1 MLEHQKIF
9 RIFQLLARLRAP
21 LGCTKADITADFE
34 VSARTVERYLSL
46 LRSIGFNIEFQRGR
60 YRIRSLNE
68 TRMQVEDLITFTLEE
83 AQLIKTALENQ
94 QVKHPLQQSLLSK
107 LYAMAEM
114 PELTETVF
122 DQSVSNNISLL
133 YHAMKYK
140 LQVILHNYQSLNSG
154 TVRDRLVEPIR
165 MYRYNRYL
173 AAWEVEDGMIK
184 EFKTERIEKVELTET
199 RIRYTAR
206 YGNYGVD
213 LFGMTG
219 EKSTIVEMELSHR
232 AFLLLTEEFPGTEKY
247 LIQKHDHYLLKIP
260 VYKWEGIGRFVLGLP
275 GEIQIIGP
283 EAFKAYVKK
292 KIAEYSN

>member
-21 LGCTKADITADFE
+21 LGCTKADIAADFE
-34 VSARTVERYLSL
+34 VSGRTVERYLSL
-46 LRSIGFNIEFQRGR
+46 LRSIGFHIEFQRGR

-68 TRMQVEDLITFTLEE
+68 ARMQVEDLITFTLEE
-83 AQLIKTALENQ
+83 AQLIKTAVENQ

-114 PELTETVF
+114 PELTETIF

-140 LQVILHNYQSLNSG
+140 VQVMLRNYQSLNSG
-154 TVRDRLVEPIR
+154 TVRDRLVEPMR

-173 AAWEVEDGMIK
+173 AAWEVADGMIK

-199 RIRYTAR
+199 PIRYSAS

-219 EKSTIVEMELSHR
+219 EKSTLVELQLSQR

-247 LIQKHDHYLLKIP
+247 LSKKPDHYLLKIP

-283 EAFKAYVKK
+283 EAFKEYVKK
-292 KIAEYSN
+292 KIAEFGN

>member
-21 LGCTKADITADFE
+21 LGCKKADIAADFE

-46 LRSIGFNIEFQRGR
+46 LRSIGFHIEFHRGR

-114 PELTETVF
+114 PELTETIF

-140 LQVILHNYQSLNSG
+140 VQVVLRNYQSLNSG

-173 AAWEVEDGMIK
+173 AAWEVKDGMIK
-184 EFKTERIEKVELTET
+184 EFKTERIEKVELTEEP
-199 RIRYTAR
+199 IRYSAS

-219 EKSTIVEMELSHR
+219 EKSTIAELELSHR

-247 LIQKHDHYLLKIP
+247 LTRTKNQYLLKIP

-275 GEIQIIGP
+275 GEITVKGP
-283 EAFKAYVKK
+283 DALKNYIKNKVGEF
-292 KIAEYSN
+292 